1 MKRKEA
7 ICNLVEDYYKKYD
20 VLHSKSLEVLQNKVL
35 EMFLNTNLS
44 IDEINLKLQEL
55 LFKRK
60 SNLVMQSQKI
70 SSKKKGYLNIFVFL
84 EICSILIMIITI
96 YMLAI

>member
-7 ICNLVEDYYKKYD
+7 ICHLVEDYYKEYD
-20 VLHSKSLEVLQNKVL
+20 ILHSKSLEVLQNKAL

-60 SNLVMQSQKI
+60 SNLVMQSQKK
-70 SSKKKGYLNIFVFL
+70 SNKKKGYLNIFVFL